1 MRWVALVLLV
11 ANLGLAGWLAAG
23 APGRPQAETAPPKEM
38 GQLTLLDEMPA
49 EEEDTAAAADE
60 GACYTVGPFEDADRA
75 RRARERL
82 AGLGLEPSQRRTS
95 DEEVYGYQVVLPPF
109 PSREEALAATRALAE
124 QGINEYFIIS
134 EPERENAVSL
144 GLFREKRY
152 AVRHTRY
159 LRELG
164 FEPEMQVRTRTRTRY
179 WQDYRDPEG
188 RVTPGLLESL
198 AAGEPLQRLER
209 ACD

>member
-1 MRWVALVLLV
+1 MRWVALLLLV

-23 APGRPQAETAPPKEM
+23 APGRPTAESVPPPEI
-38 GQLTLLDEMPA
+38 GRLTLL
-49 EEEDTAAAADE
+49 EEAPSGDDAAVT
-60 GACYTVGPFEDADRA
+60 GACFTVGPFEDAERA
-75 RRARERL
+75 QRARERL
-82 AGLGLEPSQRRTS
+82 SGLGLEPSQRRTT

-109 PSREEALAATRALAE
+109 PSRDEALAATRALAE
-124 QGINEYFIIS
+124 QGISDYFIIS
-134 EPERENAVSL
+134 DPELENAVSL

-164 FEPEMQVRTRTRTRY
+164 FEPEMRLRTRTQTRY
-179 WQDYRDPEG
+179 WQDYRDPAG
-188 RVTPGLLESL
+188 RVTPELLDSL

>member
-1 MRWVALVLLV
+1 MRWVALLLLV
-11 ANLGLAGWLAAG
+11 ANVALAGWLAAG
-23 APGRPQAETAPPKEM
+23 APGRPRAESAPPPEI
-38 GQLTLLDEMPA
+38 GRLTLLEEAPA
-49 EEEDTAAAADE
+49 RDDAPAA
-60 GACYTVGPFEDADRA
+60 GTCYTIGPFEDAERA

-82 AGLGLEPSQRRTS
+82 AALGLEPSQRRTT
-95 DEEVYGYQVVLPPF
+95 DEEVYGYQVILPPF

-124 QGINEYFIIS
+124 QGISDYFIIS
-134 EPERENAVSL
+134 GAELENAVSL

-164 FEPEMQVRTRTRTRY
+164 FEPEMRLRTRSQTRY
-179 WQDYRDPEG
+179 WQDYRDPDG
-188 RVTPGLLESL
+188 RVTAELLDSL

-209 ACD
+209 ACG